1 MPPAPKVT
9 TIMQVQVDNT
19 PLRQHPVLKGG
30 HFQTSGG
37 ELKAFSELSKEPLRD
52 INPLNLYNKS
62 EKQHPKAFIV
72 PPDNFLE
79 VKEFGAESSKHSADL
94 DALQQKLFD
103 GIMQVP

>member
-1 MPPAPKVT
+1 
-9 TIMQVQVDNT
+9 MQVQVDNT

-62 EKQHPKAFIV
+62 EKQHPKAFII
-72 PPDNFLE
+72 PPDNFME
-79 VKEFGAESSKHSADL
+79 VKEFGAESSKHSADSE
-94 DALQQKLFD
+94 ALQQKLFD